1 MGAQT
6 AFVGCVGQDAAGA
19 QLMDVMAREKINTD
33 AVARGN
39 DPAGRAFIS
48 VDANGENNI
57 IVVPG
62 SNAKL
67 KAGHGVEI
75 IENSKV
81 VLAQLEIPLEVV
93 ITAFAS
99 ARRAGAVT
107 VLNPAPVRDLP
118 DDLLELCDYVVPN
131 QVEAQHIGGVARC
144 LALGVKAVIT
154 TLGANGVQIDSAV
167 GSEKIGS
174 IRVTA
179 VDTTA
184 AGDAFL
190 GGFCSSLASG
200 AAINEAVRV
209 GAIAGA
215 VAVTREGAVPSL
227 PNADEVKARRSE
239 LSS

>member
-1 MGAQT
+1 MIEKAFDVCVVGSANLDLVTTVDHLVRPGET

-99 ARRAGAVT
+99 ARRAGALT

-118 DDLLELCDYVVPN
+118 DDLLELD
-131 QVEAQHIGGVARC
+131 H
-144 LALGVKAVIT
+144 
-154 TLGANGVQIDSAV
+154 
-167 GSEKIGS
+167 
-174 IRVTA
+174 
-179 VDTTA
+179 
-184 AGDAFL
+184 
-190 GGFCSSLASG
+190 
-200 AAINEAVRV
+200 
-209 GAIAGA
+209 
-215 VAVTREGAVPSL
+215 
-227 PNADEVKARRSE
+227 
-239 LSS
+239 